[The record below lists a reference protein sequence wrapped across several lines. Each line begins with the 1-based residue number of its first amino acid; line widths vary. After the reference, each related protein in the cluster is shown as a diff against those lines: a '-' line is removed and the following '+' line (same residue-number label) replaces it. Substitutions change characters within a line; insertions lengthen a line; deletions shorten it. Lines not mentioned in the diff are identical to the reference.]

1 MLHMIDVR
9 VGLGVFAVM
18 LCHATSA
25 RAQESE
31 LIGRAQRVSVASLD
45 STLPAVPFARW
56 LTALRKVPPSEIR
69 WEVNDCGEGGDGLS
83 APVCVEAIL
92 DLGPDTTAHAMLGV
106 ADREA
111 KPAEKAE
118 IRMLYVLAKGSVIDF
133 KMLPAWAAYI
143 RKRAP

>member
-1 MLHMIDVR
+1 MIDLRLV
-9 VGLGVFAVM
+9 LGVFAVM
-18 LCHATSA
+18 FCPTASA

-31 LIGRAQRVSVASLD
+31 LIGRAQRAMVASLD
-45 STLPAVPFARW
+45 STLPAVPFAQW
-56 LTALRKVPPSEIR
+56 LTGLRKAPLSEIR

-83 APVCVEAIL
+83 APICVEAIL

-106 ADREA
+106 SDREA
-111 KPAEKAE
+111 KPVEKAE